1 MGLIAC
7 LVLMCSGIASA
18 GRISEGPVGWEK
30 YIDKDWE
37 PERFVWLLGT
47 VDPNIKGTFRVMSWE
62 STDEFIPYYIIF
74 KHFFEKYYPNMDV
87 EINWGVE
94 WTTYWGKLPTMLAA
108 GDIPDLIWMHDTRVQ
123 SYARRNML
131 LSLEDYIETLPP
143 LAWPHDWYPSQVE
156 AFQYQGEQFAIPY
169 DFAPGGMFFNKNLFD
184 EAGLKHPPQWS
195 TD

>member
-18 GRISEGPVGWEK
+18 GRVSEGPAGWEK

-74 KHFFEKYYPNMDV
+74 KRFFEKYYPNMDV

-131 LSLEDYIETLPP
+131 LSLEDYI
-143 LAWPHDWYPSQVE
+143 
-156 AFQYQGEQFAIPY
+156 
-169 DFAPGGMFFNKNLFD
+169 
-184 EAGLKHPPQWS
+184 
-195 TD
+195 